1 MKIKIDMDTKT
12 EPIILKDTAGHM
24 YLSIRLEVVEQQQQE
39 NNKMRFT
46 RSI

>member
-1 MKIKIDMDTKT
+1 MKIRFEMDTAK
-12 EPIILKDTAGHM
+12 PIILKDTRGNM
-24 YLSIRLEVVEQQQQE
+24 YLGIRLEVVEQQQE

>member
-1 MKIKIDMDTKT
+1 MDTS
-12 EPIILKDTAGHM
+12 ENPIILKDTRGNM
-24 YLSIRLEVVEQQQQE
+24 YLGIRLEVVEQQQE

>member
-1 MKIKIDMDTKT
+1 MDTS
-12 EPIILKDTAGHM
+12 ENAIILKDTAGHM
-24 YLSIRLEVVEQQQQE
+24 YLGIRLEVVEQQQQE